1 MSHRQPQIPARTKRQ
16 LKKFLNLLEI
26 DEENLFVFQ
35 DPGAVLQLDLA
46 EDVGV
51 DDGLQDIKLRLK
63 GRLMF
68 FSSENDSIQERID

>member
-35 DPGAVLQLDLA
+35 DPGAVLQLNLA
-46 EDVGV
+46 VDVSV
-51 DDGLQDIKLRLK
+51 DDGLKESELQFK
-63 GRLMF
+63 GW
-68 FSSENDSIQERID
+68 

>member
-46 EDVGV
+46 EDVSV
-51 DDGLQDIKLRLK
+51 DDGLKESDLQFK
-63 GRLMF
+63 G
-68 FSSENDSIQERID
+68 

>member
-16 LKKFLNLLEI
+16 LKKFSNLLEI

-46 EDVGV
+46 EDVSV
-51 DDGLQDIKLRLK
+51 DDGLKESDLQFK
-63 GRLMF
+63 G
-68 FSSENDSIQERID
+68 